1 MAKMHPAQFV
11 ARLLEK
17 AKAKAGREVESKTK
31 PSQEQTDAL
40 NRLGISARQIS
51 LLHEEWRETIIWRFK
66 DWLRDYKRCH
76 NNSGPA
82 TGRSKTKLISL
93 GYREEIPIDMSQTEI
108 SKIISEYIAR
118 NNPGDEQIEQ
128 MLESVPEGE
137 SNDTSYGFCRFVSG
151 CVYCRHSNNSFLF
164 VFPRG
169 D

>member
-1 MAKMHPAQFV
+1 MK
-11 ARLLEK
+11 ARS
-17 AKAKAGREVESKTK
+17 EVESKTR
-31 PSQEQTDAL
+31 PSQEQTNVL
-40 NRLGISARQIS
+40 NRLGISVHQIS

-108 SKIISEYIAR
+108 SKIISEYIAK

-128 MLESVPEGE
+128 MLERVPEGE
-137 SNDTSYGFCRFVSG
+137 SNDTSYGFFRFVSG
-151 CVYCRHSNNSFLF
+151 CIYSRHSNNLFLF

-169 D
+169 N